1 MSNLILELQ
10 NITRTYRQGSLEVP
24 VLKGASFALK
34 SGQMAALVGPSGSGK
49 TTILQIAGLLD
60 LPDSGMIKIQDRDVS
75 TMGDRARTHLRNQS
89 IGFVFQ
95 FHHLLPEFSV
105 LENVCMPAR
114 FANMKLADA
123 KEHAAHLID
132 AVGLSHRME
141 HRPTELSGGEQQRVA
156 IARALINQP
165 ALILADEPTGNL
177 DKANSDDIFAL
188 MLRVIRK
195 QGAAALIVTH
205 NMDLARQMDV
215 MVKMEHGKVVPA
227 A

>member
-1 MSNLILELQ
+1 MSNPILELHT
-10 NITRTYRQGSLEVP
+10 ITRTYVQGALNVP
-24 VLKGASFALK
+24 VLKGVNFELK

-49 TTILQIAGLLD
+49 STILQIAGLLD
-60 LPDSGMIKIQDRDVS
+60 LPDSGVIKIQDRDVS
-75 TMGDRARTHLRNQS
+75 AMGDRERTMLRNKS

-114 FANMKLADA
+114 FANMKLSDA
-123 KEHAAHLID
+123 KERAAHLID
-132 AVGLSHRME
+132 AVGLSHRTL

-177 DKANSDDIFAL
+177 DKAHSDDIFAL
-188 MLRVIRK
+188 MLTVIRK

-215 MVKMEHGKVVPA
+215 MMRMEHGKMVA
-227 A
+227 AA